1 MINSCL
7 FILIK
12 TIKNLFLYRL
22 RRNRI
27 QKRSA
32 IYQNRRS
39 KRIENTHFAF
49 ICTICT
55 RVQINLLHLERRS
68 KFAPGANLHPG
79 CKFLKHR
86 SHGQKYTRGANL
98 HPGANCAYEHSFREL
113 RMEHNSSIFN
123 YMRMEPLM
131 FDEILNRVNHRIQ
144 ENDTHFRKAL
154 EPGLE
159 LERIINS
166 WRERDEIFVSAAQS
180 PIA

>member
-55 RVQINLLHLERRS
+55 RVQICPRVQINLLHLESRGKFTRC
-68 KFAPGANLHPG
+68 KFAPG

-98 HPGANCAYEHSFREL
+98 HPGANCAYEPSFREL
-113 RMEHNSSIFN
+113 RMEDNSSFFN

-131 FDEILNRVNHRIQ
+131 FDEILNRVSNRIQ

-159 LERIINS
+159 LERIMRS
-166 WRERDEIFVSAAQS
+166 W
-180 PIA
+180 